1 VKSSFSFSNGNCVD
15 VALSPDGLVMVRH
28 SRQMT
33 PILFFTGN
41 EWEAFLKGAKTR
53 EFEYEGLPVAPIP
66 AGEVAHSGAAGE
78 LERLNAP

>member
-15 VALSPDGLVMVRH
+15 VSLTAHGDVMVRH
-28 SRQMT
+28 SRQVV
-33 PILFFTGN
+33 PILFFTRE
-41 EWEAFLKGAKTR
+41 EWEAFLKGAKAR